1 MSTECV
7 LVKVLEDQVTKPI
20 NLNKSKSCGKTHLV
34 EHDNFIENKKV
45 EDVGIKIINHQ
56 RWVIAFFLLSS
67 TSAIIIFF

>member
-20 NLNKSKSCGKTHLV
+20 NLNKSKSCGKTPLV

-45 EDVGIKIINHQ
+45 EDVGINIINHNLF
-56 RWVIAFFLLSS
+56 VGVFI
-67 TSAIIIFF
+67 